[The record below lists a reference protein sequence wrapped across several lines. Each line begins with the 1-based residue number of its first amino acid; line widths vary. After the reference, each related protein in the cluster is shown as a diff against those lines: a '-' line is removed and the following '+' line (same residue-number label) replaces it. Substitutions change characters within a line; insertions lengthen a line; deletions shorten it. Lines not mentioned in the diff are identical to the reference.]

1 MTKYIVMNNTNNS
14 CLVFYDINKA
24 RKAVINMSAIST
36 HFWYLKIQ
44 HN

>member
-1 MTKYIVMNNTNNS
+1 MTKYIVTNDATNS
-14 CLVFYDINKA
+14 CIVFYDIDKA
-24 RKAVINMSAIST
+24 RKAVIDMSAISK